1 MSHFYYL
8 IETISKD
15 TFDSKLTWKKV
26 KAIAKKHKIALFIV
40 ISIEFFLLSL
50 PFTTAKFEINSL
62 TVILLVFICLILLY
76 YISNTIEFTF
86 DIHDKEIKKFKI
98 TLEKHG
104 FKTREQLDMVQKEI
118 ISYLSNQNN
127 YFKHLLTIL
136 SKCLFFFLWTP
147 SSFLIGF
154 YFTQFSTTLTLNQLV
169 DIFGQLFI
177 LSGTVIG
184 LLIIIYPMI
193 TEILNLNNSK
203 MKQTNLYLE
212 NVKYYYEGCSLI
224 SFNN

>member
-8 IETISKD
+8 IEKISKD
-15 TFDSKLTWKKV
+15 SFDSKLTWKKA
-26 KAIAKKHKIALFIV
+26 KTIAKKHKIALFIV

-62 TVILLVFICLILLY
+62 ILILLVFICLIILY
-76 YISNTIEFTF
+76 YISTTIDFTF
-86 DIHDKEIKKFKI
+86 NIHDIEIKKFKV

-104 FKTREQLDMVQKEI
+104 FKSKEQIDIVQKEI
-118 ISYLSNQNN
+118 NSYLSNQNN

-154 YFTQFSTTLTLNQLV
+154 YFTQFSSTLTLNQLV
-169 DIFGQLFI
+169 DIFGQL
-177 LSGTVIG
+177 LLLLGTVVG

-193 TEILNLNNSK
+193 TETFNLNNSK
-203 MKQTNLYLE
+203 MKKINLYLE

-224 SFNN
+224 PF